1 MNDPAKALYP
11 TGEYPTGE
19 SGIWVLFELRERIA
33 VESLH
38 LLRGAL
44 QEFGDLE
51 FIDQDHAVLVAR
63 PGGARRL
70 EA

>member
-1 MNDPAKALYP
+1 MIAPEP
-11 TGEYPTGE
+11 EYHSACHKE
-19 SGIWVLFELRERIA
+19 AIWVLFDVRQRRA
-33 VESLH
+33 VESPH

-51 FIDQDHAVLVAR
+51 FIDQDHAVLIAR

>member
-1 MNDPAKALYP
+1 VIAPEPSYQ
-11 TGEYPTGE
+11 TGRTA
-19 SGIWVLFELRERIA
+19 IWVLFDLRHESA
-33 VESLH
+33 VRSLH
-38 LLRGAL
+38 LQRAAL

-51 FIDQDHAVLVAR
+51 FIDQDHAVLIAQ